1 MMARNWLIIGA
12 LGGMFTVILGAFG
25 AHGLEGALPERQL
38 IWWQK
43 GVAYQ
48 GFHSLAILIIGL
60 LLLQRPATGLK
71 LAGWLFLA
79 GILLFSGSLYVMA
92 LSGYRS
98 LGMVTPLGGL
108 AFIGGWCCLAWA
120 AWRLSD

>member
-1 MMARNWLIIGA
+1 MIGA
-12 LGGMFTVILGAFG
+12 LGGMLSVILGAFG
-25 AHGLEGALPERQL
+25 AHGLEGALPERHL

-48 GFHSLAILIIGL
+48 GFHSLAILVTGL
-60 LLLQRPATGLK
+60 FLLQRPATGLK

-79 GILLFSGSLYVMA
+79 GILLFSGSLYLMA

-120 AWRLSD
+120 AWRLPD